1 MKLSKK
7 TFLYSII
14 LASGMVA
21 LIIVYFV
28 LMLPS
33 LYVDYVMDSN
43 LQSVVDIQKGYMEH
57 GNYEGLD
64 VKNPSAVYSVEI
76 PMEGEKIYVTGKFLK
91 LTLEIQDEELQ
102 GILER
107 FRSMMKGWENA
118 GESGDNGEIFTR
130 EEFLYLWENGLKDK
144 FLTNEMTSGDYPLR
158 AELEIIE
165 NRDVYKEEYYKLH
178 MISDEM
184 TVYEAGVS
192 DGSYGYTTYI
202 AMGKTENAFV
212 VTVLPTMTPRMEE
225 ITPVVMGSL
234 PMIIA
239 VVFLAVLVAS
249 GFFSRKIVNPIIR
262 LAGYVESAKIAED
275 FAVESFEADSGDE
288 IGTLGRALN
297 ELYEKLRESYLELE
311 GQNRI
316 LEEENE
322 RQEVF
327 MRASSHQ
334 LKTPVAAALLLVE
347 GMINEVGKYK
357 DTKAYL
363 PEVKKQLLSMRK
375 IVEDI
380 LELNHRARNPERE
393 IIAVEGLTKEVLK
406 AYEVQIENRKLM
418 LTIKGEKNLRTDREM
433 MKKIIDNL
441 ISNSVWH
448 TPKEARI
455 DIEIDHECLCIRNY
469 GSHIDDKLLPNIFEP
484 FVSSDSKEKGKG
496 LGLYVAAYYCR
507 ILDCALQIENIKDGV
522 ETKMIFEA
530 GEKRYGEKKNGERKS
545 KEKKSEEKKTE
556 EGKSGKKKEG
566 NDAFDN

>member
-14 LASGMVA
+14 LAAGMVA
-21 LIIVYFV
+21 LVIVYFV

-57 GNYEGLD
+57 GDYECLEI
-64 VKNPSAVYSVEI
+64 KNPSAVYTVEI
-76 PMEGEKIYVTGKFLK
+76 PMEGEQVYITGKFIK
-91 LTLEIQDEELQ
+91 LTFEIQDEELQ
-102 GILER
+102 EILGR
-107 FRSMMKGWENA
+107 FRSMMKNMENA
-118 GESGDNGEIFTR
+118 EDLGDNR
-130 EEFLYLWENGLKDK
+130 ENFSQESFLELWENGLKDK
-144 FLTNEMTSGDYPLR
+144 FLTEEMTAEDYPVK
-158 AELEIIE
+158 AEVELKEAE
-165 NRDVYKEEYYKLH
+165 DVYKEEYYRLH
-178 MISDEM
+178 RISDELM
-184 TVYEAGVS
+184 VYEYGIS
-192 DGSYGYTTYI
+192 NDSYGYTTYI
-202 AMGKTENAFV
+202 AMGKTEHAFIF
-212 VTVLPTMTPRMEE
+212 TVLPTMTPRMEE

-234 PMIIA
+234 PMIIT
-239 VVFLAVLVAS
+239 VVFLAVLIAS

-262 LAGYVESAKIAED
+262 LAGYAESAKTAEN
-275 FAVESFEADSGDE
+275 FEVKPFEAESEDE
-288 IGTLGRALN
+288 IGTLSRALN
-297 ELYEKLRESYLELE
+297 ELYDKLRESYLELE

-380 LELNHRARNPERE
+380 LDLNHHARNPEKE
-393 IIAVEGLTKEVLK
+393 TVTIEGLTKEVLK
-406 AYEVQIENRKLM
+406 AYEVQLDNRKLM
-418 LTIKGEKNLRTDREM
+418 LTLEGEKNLRTDAEM

-441 ISNSVWH
+441 VSNSVQH
-448 TPKEARI
+448 TPEGER
-455 DIEIDHECLCIRNY
+455 IEIIIDEESLCIRNY
-469 GSHIDDKLLPNIFEP
+469 GSHIEEKLLANIFEP
-484 FVSSDSKEKGKG
+484 FVSSDSREKGKG

-507 ILDCALQIENIKDGV
+507 ILSCTLQITNMENGV
-522 ETKMIFEA
+522 EAKLVFDT
-530 GEKRYGEKKNGERKS
+530 GEKKCGEK
-545 KEKKSEEKKTE
+545 EEKNYAF
-556 EGKSGKKKEG
+556 
-566 NDAFDN
+566 ND

>member
-14 LASGMVA
+14 LAAGMVA
-21 LIIVYFV
+21 LVIVYFV

-33 LYVDYVMDSN
+33 LYVDYVMDCN
-43 LQSVVDIQKGYMEH
+43 LQSVVDIQKRYMEQ
-57 GNYEGLD
+57 GDYEGLD
-64 VKNPSAVYSVEI
+64 VKNPSAVYTVEI
-76 PMEGEKIYVTGKFLK
+76 PMKGEKIYITGKFLK
-91 LTLEIQDEELQ
+91 LTLEIRDEELQ
-102 GILER
+102 EMLGH
-107 FRSMMKGWENA
+107 FRSMMKNVEDA
-118 GESGDNGEIFTR
+118 EDSGDNRGKFSQES
-130 EEFLYLWENGLKDK
+130 FLALWENGVKDK
-144 FLTNEMTSGDYPLR
+144 FLTEEMTAGDYPVK
-158 AELEIIE
+158 AEVELKEGE
-165 NRDVYKEEYYKLH
+165 DVYKEEYYRLH
-178 MISDEM
+178 RISDELM
-184 TVYEAGVS
+184 VYEYGIS
-192 DGSYGYTTYI
+192 NDSYGYTTYI
-202 AMGKTENAFV
+202 AMGKTEHAFIF
-212 VTVLPTMTPRMEE
+212 TVLPTMTPRMEE

-234 PMIIA
+234 PMIIT

-275 FAVESFEADSGDE
+275 FAVEAFETEGLDE
-288 IGTLGRALN
+288 IGTLGTAIN
-297 ELYEKLRESYLELE
+297 ELYDKLRKSYLELE

-357 DTKAYL
+357 DAKVYL

-380 LELNHRARNPERE
+380 LDLNHHARNPEKE
-393 IIAVEGLTKEVLK
+393 TVAIEGLAKEILK

-418 LTIKGEKNLRTDREM
+418 LTIEGKKRFRTDGEM

-448 TPKEARI
+448 TPEGER
-455 DIEIDHECLCIRNY
+455 IEIKINEESLCIRNY
-469 GSHIDDKLLPNIFEP
+469 GSHIEEKLLANIFEP
-484 FVSSDSKEKGKG
+484 FVSSEGREKGKG

-507 ILDCALQIENIKDGV
+507 VLNCTLQIKNIEKGV
-522 ETKMIFEA
+522 EAKLVFERA
-530 GEKRYGEKKNGERKS
+530 EKKHWE
-545 KEKKSEEKKTE
+545 KEEEKH
-556 EGKSGKKKEG
+556 
-566 NDAFDN
+566 AFNN